1 MIRESGMLHA
11 VVMAGGSGTRFW
23 PQSRAALPKQFLRL
37 FGEETLLAA
46 TLSRVGDWIPPERSW
61 VVTNKAHAAQ
71 TQRQLPALPSAN
83 ILQEPCGRNTAP
95 CIGLAALQIAARDP
109 EGIML
114 VMPAD
119 HFVPDPAAFRKAVE
133 RAVSVVTDEPS
144 ALILFGVRPTYAC
157 TGFGYIE
164 RGEVLP
170 GKSSQAWHVASFREK
185 PDRARAEE
193 FLAAGRFYWNSGIFV
208 WKAATILQALERF
221 EPSLAKS
228 LKRLEPS
235 VGTADWANAL
245 ATEFPAMKGIS
256 IDYAVLERADNVCV
270 LEAPFEWDD
279 VGSWQAL
286 SRRRGSDPEGNTVEG
301 PFCGVESTG
310 CIISTTP
317 DHIVATIG
325 LSDCVIV
332 HTPDATLVARKDDEE
347 GIRKLVQLLRERGH
361 EQFL

>member
-1 MIRESGMLHA
+1 MLHA

-71 TQRQLPALPSAN
+71 TERQLPALPSAN

-95 CIGLAALQIAARDP
+95 CIGLAALQVAARDL

-119 HFVPDPAAFRKAVE
+119 HFVPDPAAFRQAVE
-133 RAVSVVTDEPS
+133 RAVSIVTEEPA
-144 ALILFGVRPTYAC
+144 ALLLFGVRPTYAC

-164 RGEVLP
+164 RGEPLP
-170 GKSSQAWHVASFREK
+170 DKSSQAWHVASFREK
-185 PDRARAEE
+185 PDRSRAEE

-221 EPSLAKS
+221 EPSIAKS

-235 VGTADWANAL
+235 VGSADWANAL
-245 ATEFPAMKGIS
+245 AAEFPAMKGIS

-286 SRRRGSDPEGNTVEG
+286 SRRRGADPEGNTVDG

-317 DHIVATIG
+317 DHLVATIG

-347 GIRKLVQLLRERGH
+347 GIRKLVQLLHERGH
-361 EQFL
+361 ERFL